1 MLNGM
6 DPQTTKRE
14 SQLTKAIDVTG
25 LPPAAVQAVETLVT
39 FLRSQSFAAN
49 GANQLSQPPTVL
61 PPAVERLLDTDYH
74 AECEADASPEVT
86 LAEVRAGLASIPG
99 DMTADFAAERDDR

>member
-6 DPQTTKRE
+6 DPQTDKRDWHM
-14 SQLTKAIDVTG
+14 TKAIDVTG

-39 FLRSQSFAAN
+39 FLRSQSSAAN
-49 GANQLSQPPTVL
+49 GANPLSQLPAVL

-74 AECEADASPEVT
+74 AQCEADASPEVT

>member
-1 MLNGM
+1 M
-6 DPQTTKRE
+6 DPQTNKRDGHMK
-14 SQLTKAIDVTG
+14 KAIDVTG

-39 FLRSQSFAAN
+39 FLRSQSSAAN
-49 GANQLSQPPTVL
+49 DANPPSQTPAVL